1 MSFLYLNFS
10 SPCPLHFPF
19 FRALKGAFGKL
30 PFRSRKPE
38 DYLPEQWQPL
48 GAAGTANRKL
58 QRFVRSSQK
67 DRPRLKNQ

>member
-1 MSFLYLNFS
+1 MSFLYLKFS
-10 SPCPLHFPF
+10 NLCPLHFPLV
-19 FRALKGAFGKL
+19 RALKGACGKL

-67 DRPRLKNQ
+67 DRPQLKNQ